1 MAYRLEFTK
10 AADKDLEKLDP
21 SIRRM
26 ILGWLNK
33 NVNQCSNPR
42 VHGKALVGN
51 HAGEWRYRIGDYRVI
66 CIIKDEELIVL
77 AIEIG
82 HRREIY
88 SN

>member
-42 VHGKALVGN
+42 AHGKALVGN